1 MLFSFEESI
10 GSSTVTVATTGPQ
23 APADPATFP
32 GFLCGS
38 SVLDKDG
45 VSSAAVVAEMASY
58 LYDRKLTLTQQ
69 LHNIYQ
75 A

>member
-10 GSSTVTVATTGPQ
+10 GSGMAGAEPAPR
-23 APADPATFP
+23 APADRAAFA

-38 SVLDKDG
+38 WLLDKDG
-45 VSSAAVVAEMASY
+45 VSSAAVVAELASY
-58 LYDRKLTLTQQ
+58 LYHRKLTLNQQ